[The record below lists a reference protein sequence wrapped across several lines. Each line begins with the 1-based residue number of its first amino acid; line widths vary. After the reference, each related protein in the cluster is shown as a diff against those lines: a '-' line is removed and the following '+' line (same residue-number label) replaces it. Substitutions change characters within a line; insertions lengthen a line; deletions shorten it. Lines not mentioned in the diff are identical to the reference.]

1 MEGRLGS
8 MDASS
13 QALAIGAHGQKNY
26 PVRLVP
32 SSQLPVSAW
41 VRLDSSKP
49 IPASISHKGSCFMT
63 AKHHDPSQRM
73 SIMKLELF

>member
-1 MEGRLGS
+1 

-13 QALAIGAHGQKNY
+13 QALVTGAHGQKNY

-32 SSQLPVSAW
+32 SSLLPVSAW
-41 VRLDSSKP
+41 ERLESAKP

-63 AKHHDPSQRM
+63 AKHHDPSQKM
-73 SIMKLELF
+73 SMMKLELF